1 MQFGFSSYSFFQHLR
16 SGKMS
21 ILDVID
27 WVADSEGTHLELAL
41 GFVNLKAS
49 GDKEEP
55 NLDQNPELVGALK
68 KRAADR
74 GVVLSNIAASA
85 DFLGDADSVRRNVE
99 TTKRLVD
106 VAAELGI
113 TLFRHDVSQWAYRA
127 KDVAEFDAA
136 LPGIVECSK
145 EIAQHAAQY
154 GITTSVENHGYLMNG
169 SERVRRLLYQVDEP
183 NFKTTLD
190 IGNFLCVD
198 ENPTVAVK
206 NNLPYASIVH
216 LKDFYIRDHFP
227 GDLPGEGWLHTP
239 GGAYLLG
246 AIVGYGDLEMH
257 SIVKQIKDSG
267 YDGFITIEF
276 EGIEE
281 CLLAS
286 ATGLANAKRLFAEV

>member
-1 MQFGFSSYSFFQHLR
+1 MQFGFSSYSFYQHLR
-16 SGKMS
+16 TGKMS

-27 WVADSEGTHLELAL
+27 WIADSEGTHLELAI
-41 GFVNLKAS
+41 GFLTLDAAS
-49 GDKEEP
+49 EEAERA
-55 NLDQNPELVGALK
+55 LDQDPDLVSALK

-85 DFLGDADSVRRNVE
+85 DFLGDAEAVRRNVE
-99 TTKRLVD
+99 STKRLVD

-113 TLFRHDVSQWAYRA
+113 TLFRHDVSPWAYRA
-127 KDVAEFDAA
+127 KDVAEFDAV
-136 LPGIVECSK
+136 LPGIVACSQ

-169 SERVRRLLYQVDEP
+169 SERVRRLLYMVDEP

-198 ENPTVAVK
+198 ENPTVAVG

-216 LKDFYIRDHFP
+216 LKDFYIRDHSP

-257 SIVKQIKDSG
+257 SIVKRIKDSG
-267 YDGFITIEF
+267 YDGFVTIEF